1 MAGAG
6 GGHYARRAVVAAILA
21 GTLAGCQATANAN
34 TGGGTGTPSA
44 APSVPS
50 SAAPPSPAA
59 LAGGAC
65 LLMDF
70 PTVRQ
75 DLGVAFTVAAS
86 ADTSGSYTCLLR
98 TATAS
103 LPDLVL
109 AITSTDLSATE
120 FVSDVQPKGATTV
133 TKLGKVGY
141 VEQLSATSG
150 RGPAIEVGW
159 LSGNDRLIMLR
170 YTSPSGTDPG
180 DLASSL
186 TTPMITLARHVDA
199 TTV

>member
-1 MAGAG
+1 MAGARWG
-6 GGHYARRAVVAAILA
+6 RYAVVAAVLA
-21 GTLAGCQATANAN
+21 GALAGCQAANAN
-34 TGGGTGTPSA
+34 TGSGTPTPSA
-44 APSVPS
+44 APSVPP

-98 TATAS
+98 TSTAN

-109 AITSTDLSATE
+109 AITATDLSPAE
-120 FVSDVQPKGATTV
+120 FVSDVQPKGATAV

-141 VEQLSATSG
+141 VEQLAAASG
-150 RGPAIEVGW
+150 AGPAIEVGW

-170 YTSPSGTDPG
+170 YTSPTGTDP
-180 DLASSL
+180 AAL
-186 TTPMITLARHVDA
+186 TTPMITLARHVDT